1 MLTFITFSMMSN
13 KFHLGQSI
21 QSISRPV
28 ISGKILHV
36 LTLESKKWDV
46 VAKKPTGETVVNY
59 TYVTI
64 SKGTGHRH
72 DIEEGDA
79 VLIS

>member
-1 MLTFITFSMMSN
+1 MN
-13 KFHLGQSI
+13 KFHPGQSI

-28 ISGKILHV
+28 ISGEILHV
-36 LTLESKKWDV
+36 LTLESKNWDAV
-46 VAKKPTGETVVNY
+46 GKEPTGETVVSY

-72 DIEEGDA
+72 DIEEVDA

>member
-1 MLTFITFSMMSN
+1 MTSN
-13 KFHLGQSI
+13 IAESF
-21 QSISRPV
+21 V
-28 ISGKILHV
+28 SGLVDSYREAYIRKEIV
-36 LTLESKKWDV
+36 N
-46 VAKKPTGETVVNY
+46 PQTVVSY

-72 DIEEGDA
+72 DIEEADA

>member
-1 MLTFITFSMMSN
+1 MTVN
-13 KFHLGQSI
+13 KFHPGQSI
-21 QSISRPV
+21 QSISHPV
-28 ISGKILHV
+28 ISGEILHV
-36 LTLESKKWDV
+36 LTLESKKWDA
-46 VAKKPTGETVVNY
+46 VAKKPTGETVVSY

-72 DIEEGDA
+72 DIEEADA